1 MKANPIKWQ
10 IGSILMGAL
19 VVLSAC
25 KGNKSDGLDY
35 LAVRFDSSDSWSIID
50 KDGRIVVYE
59 EYPADTYLS
68 TIVDGVY
75 WVYSNGKYQLY
86 NLDNPK
92 IPVNDQEYTRAT
104 PFRNGVAVV
113 SNPNEPIR
121 IIAKD
126 GSTIATLSKDIV
138 ECNYF
143 NSDGLG
149 RIMNSKG
156 KYGVINDKGQVL
168 ISPKYNSLS
177 IGTDGVILTYNDD
190 DKLVVIDKNEKKLG
204 EISLKTYSIVTGVFC
219 EDKIIVTKCDDKEG
233 VYFVLD
239 KAGNELFEISKAK
252 YGNDSYV
259 DGYLA
264 FGGSDGKYGVVDDKG
279 NTVIRPKYEYINN
292 IGNGQFSVLK
302 NSKWGVVDNQDNIVI
317 DFMYDAWSLRLGN
330 NYILYSDDSFRMVNK
345 AQKEIASFSDYSLFY
360 STTAEYVNTKD
371 LAVKV
376 YNSIAPFE
384 NGMTAKQLANR
395 ESLDANDFKWDF
407 KINSF
412 MSIDGKVSVLLSSTY
427 ENRLTKEVTHQETED
442 DGWFAH
448 TYTVSDGW
456 VWKDDYPSSISGTI
470 TVDDSSLSLKDIYY
484 ALVEMVP
491 DGHNMVAEGVYTTGK
506 CTTRFTLEDSYIRI
520 DITF

>member
-1 MKANPIKWQ
+1 
-10 IGSILMGAL
+10 MGAL

-50 KDGRIVVYE
+50 KDGRIVILE
-59 EYPADTYLS
+59 EYPSDTHLS

-92 IPVNDQEYTRAT
+92 IPVNDQEYSCAT
-104 PFRNGVAVV
+104 PFKNGVAVV

-126 GSTIATLSKDIV
+126 GNIVATLSEDIV
-138 ECNYF
+138 KCDYF
-143 NSDGLG
+143 NSDGLA
-149 RIMNSKG
+149 RIVNSEG
-156 KYGVINDKGQVL
+156 KCGVINDNGQVL
-168 ISPKYNSLS
+168 ISPKYGVLS
-177 IGTDGVILTYNDD
+177 IGTDGVILTYNQDD
-190 DKLVVIDKNEKKLG
+190 RLVVYDKSEKKLG
-204 EISLKTYSIVTGVFC
+204 EILLETYSIVTGVFC

-239 KAGNELFEISKAK
+239 KAGNELFEISKAR
-252 YGNDSYV
+252 YGTDSFN

-264 FGGSDGKYGVVDDKG
+264 FGGADGKYGVVDDKG

-302 NSKWGVVDNQDNIVI
+302 NGKWGVVDNQDNIII
-317 DFMYDAWSLRLGN
+317 DFVYDNWFLRLGN
-330 NYILYSDDSFRMVNK
+330 NHIMLRDGSYRMVNK
-345 AQKEIASFSDYSLFY
+345 SQKEIASFAEYSIYY
-360 STTAEYVNTKD
+360 SYSVEYVNTKD
-371 LAVKV
+371 LAIKV
-376 YNSIAPFE
+376 FNSIAPFE

-448 TYTVSDGW
+448 TRTVSDGW
-456 VWKDDYPSSISGTI
+456 VWKDDYPSSIIGTI
-470 TVDDSSLSLKDIYY
+470 TVDDSSLSLKDLYN
-484 ALVEMVP
+484 ALVETVP
-491 DGHNMVAEGVYTTGK
+491 DGHNKVAEGVYSTGK
-506 CTTRFTLEDSYIRI
+506 CTTRFTLEDSCIRI